1 MEYVA
6 KKTLQ
11 FTAWF
16 LKNGTTLAILTSAGN
31 ITGAVANSDVQA
43 YMGDFASVQGFVQ
56 DQSTYSNLFHSN
68 GTSTVTIGTNP
79 VTVTNYVANTLP
91 ETIQRCN
98 GETTVLTAYN
108 LSEGTPS
115 GSTYELPTYVHM
127 SGSTNGTPF
136 SFTFQVTAFTVA

>member
-1 MEYVA
+1 MATKHPTMDLSQVTTRPA
-6 KKTLQ
+6 KLVP
-11 FTAWF
+11 
-16 LKNGTTLAILTSAGN
+16 
-31 ITGAVANSDVQA
+31 GAVASSDAQA

-68 GTSTVTIGTNP
+68 GTSAVTIGTNP
-79 VTVTNYVANTLP
+79 VTVTNYVANALP

-98 GETTVLTAYN
+98 GETTVVAAYN

>member
-1 MEYVA
+1 MATKHPTMDLSQVTTRPA
-6 KKTLQ
+6 KLVP
-11 FTAWF
+11 
-16 LKNGTTLAILTSAGN
+16 
-31 ITGAVANSDVQA
+31 GAEANSDVQA

-68 GTSTVTIGTNP
+68 GNSTVTIGTNTF
-79 VTVTNYVANTLP
+79 TVTNYVANTLP

-98 GETTVLTAYN
+98 GETTVPTAYN
-108 LSEGTPS
+108 FSEGTPS
-115 GSTYELPTYVHM
+115 ESTYELPTYVDM